1 MESLS
6 YAHITKPRLEYLII
20 VSASPRNGI
29 LNQPTRNYLVIISEI
44 ICMTNFY
51 SPLKEGDLAT
61 TSPFLQVC
69 LPFSHSLLPI
79 NVFHLYSSLEL
90 LFIYQV
96 EYYLI
101 HESLNKASKIFK
113 IYSVECCFFTA
124 HRICFSITG
133 YQTLLEP
140 MEGRACLRQDLSVI
154 SLTSES

>member
-1 MESLS
+1 MLS
-6 YAHITKPRLEYLII
+6 PMDLMFNVII

-90 LFIYQV
+90 LFIY
-96 EYYLI
+96 
-101 HESLNKASKIFK
+101 
-113 IYSVECCFFTA
+113 
-124 HRICFSITG
+124 
-133 YQTLLEP
+133 
-140 MEGRACLRQDLSVI
+140 
-154 SLTSES
+154 